1 MGGHKNMKISI
12 RKIEAIMA
20 RKGFTKSILSDR
32 SGISRQNIST
42 ITLRGT
48 CEPKTAG
55 RIAQALGVDVTE
67 IMDEG

>member
-1 MGGHKNMKISI
+1 MGGHKYMKISI

-20 RKGFTKSILSDR
+20 RNGFTKSVLSER

>member
-1 MGGHKNMKISI
+1 MKISI

>member
-1 MGGHKNMKISI
+1 MKISI

-20 RKGFTKSILSDR
+20 RNGLTKGVLSER
-32 SGISRQNIST
+32 SGISRQNISI

>member
-1 MGGHKNMKISI
+1 MKISK
-12 RKIEAIMA
+12 RKIETIMA
-20 RKGFTKSILSDR
+20 RKGFTKSVLSER

-55 RIAQALGVDVTE
+55 TIAHGLGVDISEITE
-67 IMDEG
+67 DE

>member
-1 MGGHKNMKISI
+1 MRISI
-12 RKIEAIMA
+12 RKIETIMA

-55 RIAQALGVDVTE
+55 KIAQGLGVDISE
-67 IMDEG
+67 IMEDE